1 MPNLVEISFQMRYN
15 IIEVI
20 SVTTIAN
27 EKKFIT
33 ISELNDMGMSY
44 YKISQLV
51 KEGTLNKVNRT
62 TYENLLYAGDEN
74 DFYSAEAFVPN
85 GVVCLMSAA
94 RYYGLTN
101 FLPDTV
107 EVAIERKKRVS
118 TLPEWPEIKLYYFDD
133 KRMTTGVEIIEE
145 SGNRFHIFDIEKTVV
160 DIIHYRNKVGIEE
173 MSEILRNYM
182 KRSDRNMDRVFYYA
196 RQLRCEKILRTYME
210 VLM

>member
-1 MPNLVEISFQMRYN
+1 MNC
-15 IIEVI
+15 
-20 SVTTIAN
+20 IAN

-51 KEGTLNKVNRT
+51 KEGILSKVNRT
-62 TYENLLYAGDEN
+62 TYENLQYSGDEN
-74 DFYSAEAFVPN
+74 DFYSAEAFVPD

-145 SGNRFHIFDIEKTVV
+145 SGNKFHIFDIEKTVV

-182 KRSDRNMDRVFYYA
+182 KRSDCRMDRVFYYA